1 MHEHIISTVIY
12 FCMIIVDYLYLALSR
27 FQKMDHIISLDL
39 DEYECIATFKSY
51 CCFRNWKRAS
61 IMVYSFPLL
70 MEKQANSWM
79 KNEDCLNTHFLDPLA
94 T

>member
-12 FCMIIVDYLYLALSR
+12 FCMIIVESLYLALSR

-39 DEYECIATFKSY
+39 DESQCIAIKILLLFQELEEEKHT
-51 CCFRNWKRAS
+51 RNQS
-61 IMVYSFPLL
+61 
-70 MEKQANSWM
+70 
-79 KNEDCLNTHFLDPLA
+79 A

>member
-1 MHEHIISTVIY
+1 
-12 FCMIIVDYLYLALSR
+12 
-27 FQKMDHIISLDL
+27 MDHISSLDL
-39 DEYECIATFKSY
+39 RYESNALLYIFAY
-51 CCFRNWKRAS
+51 YCFRNWKRAS
-61 IMVYSFPLL
+61 IMVSSFPLQ